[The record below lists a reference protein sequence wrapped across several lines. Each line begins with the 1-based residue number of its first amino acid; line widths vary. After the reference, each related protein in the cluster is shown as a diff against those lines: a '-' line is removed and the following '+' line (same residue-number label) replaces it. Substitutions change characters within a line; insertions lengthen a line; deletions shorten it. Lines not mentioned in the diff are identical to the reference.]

1 MAVFL
6 FVKRKKKNSAEFF
19 IGFVIGQWVRT
30 QDFRELKTEKTEIAP
45 DMT

>member
-1 MAVFL
+1 MEKINRGTAGKCRF
-6 FVKRKKKNSAEFF
+6 RPSW
-19 IGFVIGQWVRT
+19 VIGQWVRT